1 MFKGVQLT
9 IEDAC
14 DPTDVKWYNMKIS
27 SSIRTNKIIFSYI
40 VLAMLLII
48 SFLILFSVEL
58 LKRNYA
64 QTEHGG
70 ILNFAKA
77 QGLSLIT
84 SLIILGANSLFDFV
98 SWFLT
103 NLEGHQTKTN
113 EMFSHMV
120 KSFFSRLFN
129 TVFMYFII
137 AVILTRDYDEQKFM
151 SSTGLVSQIYN
162 LIVVSGLINLIHVFI
177 NK

>member
-1 MFKGVQLT
+1 
-9 IEDAC
+9 
-14 DPTDVKWYNMKIS
+14 MKIPS
-27 SSIRTNKIIFSYI
+27 SARTNKIIFSYI
-40 VLAMLLII
+40 VLTMLLLF

-64 QTEHGG
+64 QTENKG
-70 ILNFAKA
+70 IMGFAKA

-103 NLEGHQTKTN
+103 NLEGHTTKTN
-113 EMFSHMV
+113 EMFSHMI

-137 AVILTRDYDEQKFM
+137 SVILTKDYEEQKFM
-151 SSTGLVSQIYN
+151 SSTGLVTQIYN
-162 LIVVSGLINLIHVFI
+162 LIVVSGLINLIHAFI
-177 NK
+177 NKDDILARIKRWYIYSHRQ